1 MSLSTTVLSAQPTTF
16 LTQITKLAVAQ
27 AANEQ
32 SATPSSTAPTIP
44 SATTVPKKKG
54 MSKGV
59 KTLLIVLGVGLSLI
73 LSPLMFLILWQLSED
88 IGKKWKEHKED
99 NEARGGS
106 DQVVVIR

>member
-1 MSLSTTVLSAQPTTF
+1 MSLSTAVLSAQPTTF
-16 LTQITKLAVAQ
+16 LTQITKLTAAQ

-54 MSKGV
+54 TPKGV

-99 NEARGGS
+99 NEALGGS